1 VAPDSYFIEVVPPV
15 GLDVTAMDVGTLDDI
30 DSDFDGELLTTD
42 DFIFSPSA
50 SGLDLD
56 CGFTTSGG
64 P

>member
-1 VAPDSYFIEVVPPV
+1 
-15 GLDVTAMDVGTLDDI
+15 MDVGTLDDI